1 MPPPGGP
8 SLSYP
13 AGQGVGM
20 ATFALVDCN
29 SFYCSCESLFD
40 PRLRGRPIVV
50 LSNNDG
56 CVIARSREAK
66 AVGIRMGAPAFQ
78 VAGALREHGVQV
90 FSSNYTLYGD
100 MSRRV
105 MAVLADLAP
114 AIEIYS
120 IDEAFLRLDGLGL
133 EEDDAA
139 GLEAFGQ
146 RLRRTVGRWTG
157 IPVGVGIGATKTLAK
172 AANREAKKDPAR
184 DGVGLLDPRTAGGE
198 QTLARLACADLWGV
212 AGRLAARLAALRI
225 HTALDLAR
233 AERAVIRRRFGVV
246 VERIV
251 LELGGVSCLELE
263 EVAPPRQNLCCSRS
277 FGELTDDPGQL
288 AEAVATHAARLG
300 EKLRGAGQAASYLS
314 VFLQTNPHRA
324 DLPQASPGAGR
335 ELSTPTS
342 FTPALVATAHELL
355 RSLHR
360 PGFLYQKAG
369 VLALGLVPEDG
380 VQTHLWDHPDR
391 EREQRLMAAL
401 DAVNTRFGP
410 GTLRPAAAGFTRKP
424 WQMRA
429 GQRSPAYTTSWAAL
443 PVARAG

>member
-1 MPPPGGP
+1 
-8 SLSYP
+8 
-13 AGQGVGM
+13 M
-20 ATFALVDCN
+20 AMFALVDCN

-40 PRLRGRPIVV
+40 PRLRGRPVVV

-66 AVGIRMGAPAFQ
+66 KFIPMGAPAFQ
-78 VAGALREHGVQV
+78 VNSALREHDVTV

-105 MAVLADLAP
+105 MSVLADLAP

-120 IDEAFLRLDGLGL
+120 IDEAFLRLDGLDL
-133 EEDDAA
+133 DDPA
-139 GLEAFGQ
+139 GLLAFGRQ
-146 RLRRTVGRWTG
+146 VRHTVGRWTG
-157 IPVGVGIGATKTLAK
+157 IPVGIGIGATKTLAK
-172 AANREAKKDPAR
+172 TANRAASADPEAN
-184 DGVGLLDPRTAGGE
+184 GVFLLDPHTAEGEQLLARTACGN
-198 QTLARLACADLWGV
+198 LWGI
-212 AGRLAARLAALRI
+212 GRRLTAKLAALRI

-246 VERIV
+246 VERTV

-288 AEAVATHAARLG
+288 AEAVATHATRLG

-324 DLPQASPGAGR
+324 DLPQAFPSAGC
-335 ELSTPTS
+335 ELPTPSS
-342 FTPALVATAHELL
+342 FTPALVATAHDLL
-355 RSLHR
+355 RGLRR
-360 PGFLYQKAG
+360 PGFLYKKAG

-380 VQTHLWDHPDR
+380 AQTHLWDHPDR

-401 DAVNTRFGP
+401 DAVNTRFGR

-429 GQRSPAYTTSWAAL
+429 EHRSPAYTTSWAAL
-443 PVARAG
+443 PVARAA